1 MINFSFVL
9 DVAAA
14 GLPQPDITVEGYYK
28 SVLIELNPATIIHSS
43 RYSIFF
49 CPIKPGQACR
59 YDVVPVTL
67 PPLKYSLDKL
77 EHLQSYKIFVKGQL
91 SEEQRDSNVVVIS
104 TTGKS

>member
-43 RYSIFF
+43 RYSVHF
-49 CPIKPGQACR
+49 CLNKPGQACH
-59 YDVVPVTL
+59 YSAVDVTSL
-67 PPLKYSLDKL
+67 PQSLDNL
-77 EHLQSYKIFVKGQL
+77 ENGQSYKIFVKGKFGGR
-91 SEEQRDSNVVVIS
+91 EKNSNVVVIS
-104 TTGKS
+104 TTSKS